1 MPHQDTT
8 TDADP
13 QDKGN
18 AALKALIAI
27 AVKAGSST
35 VALPPA
41 GGWPSAIGVPLRSW
55 QRALS
60 VLEADRLVEQVDG
73 AILLLQ
79 ALTQEDIEEG
89 ERFVRLPR
97 SHGPRR
103 TCPRMLFGHGSPFSP
118 LPITAPGR
126 GRALL
131 PAIARRMGRTR
142 AAASRALAKLESLG
156 IFHRAS
162 SRSWTVAT
170 APHGSRHG
178 MIGLGVL
185 REHFDFDRPTSTA
198 TNMENVIVFPS
209 TARTNSAESAEN
221 SRHSRNDDTPL
232 TQHPAPLTQRS
243 APLTQ
248 RHLSTSPIQEPYSG
262 TMVTASAAADAA
274 ILTLAR
280 VMAAQVEEQ
289 VEPVKPVWTA
299 QDWQR
304 LFRRA
309 S

>member
-18 AALKALIAI
+18 TALKALIAI

-35 VALPPA
+35 VALPPER
-41 GGWPSAIGVPLRSW
+41 GWPAAIGVPLRSW
-55 QRALS
+55 QRALAA
-60 VLEADRLVEQVDG
+60 LDANRLVEQVDG
-73 AILLLQ
+73 ALLLLQ
-79 ALTQEDIEEG
+79 ALTQKDIEEG
-89 ERFVRLPR
+89 ERFVRLPEAMAR
-97 SHGPRR
+97 VDVPPDALRAWVAVLSLADYR
-103 TCPRMLFGHGSPFSP
+103 TGQ
-118 LPITAPGR
+118 
-126 GRALL
+126 GRAHL
-131 PAIARRMGRTR
+131 PAVARRMGRTK
-142 AAASRALAKLESLG
+142 AAACRALAKLESLG

-162 SRSWTVAT
+162 SRSWAVAT

-178 MIGLGVL
+178 MIGLDVL
-185 REHFDFDRPTSTA
+185 REHFGFDRATSTA
-198 TNMENVIVFPS
+198 TELENVIVFPS
-209 TARTNSAESAEN
+209 TALKNSAGSAES
-221 SRHSRNDDTPL
+221 SRHSRNDVAPL

-262 TMVTASAAADAA
+262 TMVTASAAADAD
-274 ILTLAR
+274 ILSLAR